1 MYIKRTA
8 IEGEMFA
15 FFNDPIF
22 VINKYQ
28 TVNAE
33 RKTTKLH
40 LRGTQIITVQSC
52 IIN

>member
-1 MYIKRTA
+1 MA
-8 IEGEMFA
+8 IECEMLA
-15 FFNDPIF
+15 FFNDSIF

-40 LRGTQIITVQSC
+40 LKGTQIITVQSC
-52 IIN
+52 FIN